1 MPDVEKNIGFV
12 HRVVHCL
19 DVSFHMKDTL
29 HYVNFLFFSD
39 IGLIQN
45 DNLNHVERQGMMD
58 AFRYAIKAFN
68 ADQQQNIDKIEL
80 EHDGKTNVTD
90 IDNCY
95 QLTRQSGFFVSFLSI
110 NAFHIALLIK
120 QNVFPVF
127 MQSY

>member
-1 MPDVEKNIGFV
+1 
-12 HRVVHCL
+12 
-19 DVSFHMKDTL
+19 
-29 HYVNFLFFSD
+29 
-39 IGLIQN
+39 
-45 DNLNHVERQGMMD
+45 VERQGMMD

-68 ADQQQNIDKIEL
+68 ADQQQHIDKIEL

-95 QLTRQSGFFVSFLSI
+95 QLTRQSGFFVSFL
-110 NAFHIALLIK
+110 FHIALLIK